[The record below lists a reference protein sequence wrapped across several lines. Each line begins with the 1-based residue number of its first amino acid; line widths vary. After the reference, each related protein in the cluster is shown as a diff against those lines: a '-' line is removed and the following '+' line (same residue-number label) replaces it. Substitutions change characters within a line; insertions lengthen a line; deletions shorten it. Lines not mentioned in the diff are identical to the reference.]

1 MRDDEETGVV
11 SVPII
16 AFGISD
22 ETISSATAGRVSVS
36 ISARVIIRVANCST
50 PSREVF
56 VFCANRLIF
65 VTIVSYSSKASNIE
79 RDSAGMTVCQCSFWV
94 ASSSIPTEEPAV
106 RLSNRIVRSVL
117 VGDSGIPSCGGGINP
132 TGDSDRVIDIV
143 VDRGVKE
150 SSMFWYCA
158 LSVIDGDTIPLLFKG
173 VVSCGGEA
181 IAE

>member
-1 MRDDEETGVV
+1 M
-11 SVPII
+11 
-16 AFGISD
+16 
-22 ETISSATAGRVSVS
+22 
-36 ISARVIIRVANCST
+36 
-50 PSREVF
+50 VF
-56 VFCANRLIF
+56 
-65 VTIVSYSSKASNIE
+65 
-79 RDSAGMTVCQCSFWV
+79 
-94 ASSSIPTEEPAV
+94 SSIPTEEPGV
-106 RLSNRIVRSVL
+106 RLSKRIVRSVL

-150 SSMFWYCA
+150 LSMFWYCA